1 MCGDGYVR
9 YCRPHAAMART
20 LSLVLMVTRTPDTG
34 HRVGKDSEG
43 GVTSGSI
50 NQNHLNLPDVK
61 PVFIP
66 ILASPRYCQQN
77 DKSIMHL

>member
-34 HRVGKDSEG
+34 HRVEKDSEG
-43 GVTSGSI
+43 
-50 NQNHLNLPDVK
+50 LPLV
-61 PVFIP
+61 VLIE
-66 ILASPRYCQQN
+66 IT
-77 DKSIMHL
+77 

>member
-34 HRVGKDSEG
+34 HRVGKDSEE
-43 GVTSGSI
+43 
-50 NQNHLNLPDVK
+50 LPLVVLIK
-61 PVFIP
+61 IT
-66 ILASPRYCQQN
+66 
-77 DKSIMHL
+77 

>member
-34 HRVGKDSEG
+34 HRVGKDSDRG
-43 GVTSGSI
+43 ATSGSS
-50 NQNHLNLPDVK
+50 NQNQTSQTPDVK
-61 PVFIP
+61 SVSIP
-66 ILASPRYCQQN
+66 TLASPRC
-77 DKSIMHL
+77 L